1 VTAVAPRHDREPPG
15 LASPSEAMREYEAR
29 RCHVCHA
36 RYPSFGFGPP
46 LTRPGR
52 VLWACGAHRAAVDS
66 MLTGPPRAGAMA
78 KRQPSLL

>member
-1 VTAVAPRHDREPPG
+1 MAPRHDREPHDQ
-15 LASPSEAMREYEAR
+15 ASPSEAMREYDAR
-29 RCHVCHA
+29 RCHACHA

-52 VLWACGAHRAAVDS
+52 VLWACSAHRAAVDS
-66 MLTGPPRAGAMA
+66 MLTGPPRAGATA

>member
-1 VTAVAPRHDREPPG
+1 MAQRHDREPPG
-15 LASPSEAMREYEAR
+15 VAGPSDAMLEYDAR

-52 VLWACGAHRAAVDS
+52 VLWACSAHRAAVDS
-66 MLTGPPRAGAMA
+66 MLTGPPRANATA
-78 KRQPSLL
+78 KRQPALL